1 MAVKKITPKP
11 TAKTYTLKKSE
22 PKIITTT
29 KTTKPVPK
37 ATPKKSQPNNTL
49 INRIRED
56 WSQPK
61 PTWIDGKGLRD
72 AASDRYPY
80 GSLTGR
86 KRNGS

>member
-11 TAKTYTLKKSE
+11 KAQIFTLKASK
-22 PKIITTT
+22 PKVITTT
-29 KTTKPVPK
+29 KTTKPTSK
-37 ATPKKSQPNNTL
+37 ETPKKSQPKNTL

-56 WSQPK
+56 FSKPK

-72 AASDRYPY
+72 AAYDKYPY

>member
-1 MAVKKITPKP
+1 MAVKKITPK
-11 TAKTYTLKKSE
+11 TKAKIYTLKKQE

-56 WSQPK
+56 WHQPK

-72 AASDRYPY
+72 AEYDKYPY

>member
-1 MAVKKITPKP
+1 MADKKITPKP

-29 KTTKPVPK
+29 KTTKPTPK
-37 ATPKKSQPNNTL
+37 ATPQPNNTL
-49 INRIRED
+49 INRIKED

-61 PTWIDGKGLRD
+61 PTWIDGVGLRD
-72 AASDRYPY
+72 AASDKWPY